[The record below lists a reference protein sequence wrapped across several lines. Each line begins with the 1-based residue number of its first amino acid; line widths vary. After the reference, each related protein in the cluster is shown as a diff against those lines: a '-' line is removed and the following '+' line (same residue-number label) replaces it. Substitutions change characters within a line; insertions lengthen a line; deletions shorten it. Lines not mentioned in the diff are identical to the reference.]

1 MMKKIDIIIV
11 IVGVSASLYHMIYSQ
26 YLVQDY
32 VSHLNTHLGFGL
44 LLVFLCAIQEAK
56 KIGSRISSSVLLLCA
71 LLGIIYVH
79 VNVDQLQDRAWFN
92 TTLDL
97 AIGIMLVLL
106 VLRATWRAFGVF
118 IPIIA
123 IIAVIYPFVG
133 HYLPEPFYCAS
144 LSFEKT
150 IANLSICMSRGIY
163 GTPLSISATYI
174 FLWMVFGSMLQ
185 ATGGVEF
192 FLQLGRMASRKFRS
206 GPAIM
211 SVFTSALIGMI
222 TGSTSANIVLDGTFT
237 IPAMKKAGF
246 SAEQAGA
253 IEAAAS
259 NGGQIMPPVM
269 GAAAFTM
276 AGMTGIPY
284 LHIALMAV
292 IPAILYF
299 YCCGLY
305 VVLLAERE
313 RVTPSIE
320 KVDVKELFLS
330 APLFII
336 PLGGIL
342 VFLVLGYTVMF
353 VGFWAIAILVG
364 LSFVRKKTRPSLK
377 TLITGLVQGAITGGQ
392 IAVMLACAGLIVTSF
407 TMTGLGVKM
416 SSGIEV
422 WSGGNLF
429 VALLIISSI
438 CIIMGMMGI
447 TVSAYIIVAMVAGP
461 SLMTMGLNLAQA
473 HFFIMFVSVF
483 AFVTPPVAMGSL
495 VASKL
500 AGADYVKTAIESCKA
515 TGAAFILPLL
525 LIYCPIIILQPQDP
539 LSAVMGIIAALIFLT
554 AFEIGLVGYAWRK
567 CGSTE
572 RIFWGVAAIISI
584 LHLVLQSY
592 VLFAIGII
600 VFGLLIFYQR
610 KRILRERWQSKD
622 ALTYPLR

>member
-1 MMKKIDIIIV
+1 M
-11 IVGVSASLYHMIYSQ
+11 
-26 YLVQDY
+26 
-32 VSHLNTHLGFGL
+32 
-44 LLVFLCAIQEAK
+44 
-56 KIGSRISSSVLLLCA
+56 LCA
-71 LLGIIYVH
+71 LLGTIYVQ

-92 TTLDL
+92 TTMDL
-97 AIGIMLVLL
+97 AIGAMLILL
-106 VLRATWRAFGVF
+106 ILRATWQAFGIF
-118 IPIIA
+118 IPVIA
-123 IIAVIYPFVG
+123 IIAVVYPFVG
-133 HYLPEPFYCAS
+133 HYLPEPFHSTS

-174 FLWMVFGSMLQ
+174 FLWMVFGSVLQ

-192 FLQLGRMASRKFRS
+192 FLQVGRMVSRKFRS

-237 IPAMKKAGF
+237 IPLMKKAGF
-246 SAEQAGA
+246 SPEQAGA

-284 LHIALMAV
+284 LNIALMAI
-292 IPAILYF
+292 IPAVLYF

-305 VVLLAERE
+305 VVLVAERE
-313 RVTPSIE
+313 KVTPVME
-320 KVDVKELFLS
+320 KIDIKELFLS

-336 PLGGIL
+336 PLAVIL
-342 VFLVLGYTVMF
+342 VLLILGFTVMF
-353 VGFWAIAILVG
+353 VGFWAIVILIA
-364 LSFVRKKTRPSLK
+364 LSFVRRKTRPSLK
-377 TLITGLVQGAITGGQ
+377 TLMTGLVQGAITGGQ

-429 VALLIISSI
+429 VALMIISSI

-461 SLMTMGLNLAQA
+461 ALMKMGLNLAQA

-495 VASKL
+495 VAAKL
-500 AGADYVKTAIESCKA
+500 AGADYIKTAIESCKA

-525 LIYCPIIILQPQDP
+525 LIYCPIIILQPQDL
-539 LSAVMGIIAALIFLT
+539 LSASMGIVATLIFLT

-567 CGSTE
+567 CGLTE
-572 RIFWGVAAIISI
+572 RILWGLSATISI

-592 VLFAIGII
+592 MLFAIAII
-600 VFGLLIFYQR
+600 VFCLLVFYQR
-610 KRILRERWQSKD
+610 KQILRERWQNKD
-622 ALTYPLR
+622 ALTYRLE